1 MSEVLDAINGL
12 CSCGL
17 VADRL
22 TESLLHCF
30 PSSEQTVTF
39 RAEIHGTI
47 MMTASQLTMLME
59 RWIGNDPSVNVLS
72 VALNVDGTCDV
83 VINSRSDGEQC
94 ALPSSSP
101 SSTPI
106 IAIAGGVIGGVILV
120 TLFLIIIVVAC
131 IISYK
136 KKKKYSLSKLNAE

>member
-1 MSEVLDAINGL
+1 MEKVLDIMSEVLDAVNGL

-22 TESLLHCF
+22 TESLLYCF

-47 MMTASQLTMLME
+47 IMTASQLTMLME
-59 RWIGNDPSVNVLS
+59 KWIGNDPSINVLS
-72 VALNVDGTCDV
+72 VALNVDGTCDI

-94 ALPSSSP
+94 APPSSSP
-101 SSTPI
+101 PS
-106 IAIAGGVIGGVILV
+106 IAGGVIGGVILIA
-120 TLFLIIIVVAC
+120 LFLIII
-131 IISYK
+131 ILFN
-136 KKKKYSLSKLNAE
+136 KKKKYLPSTCTLNAV